1 MPTRLWNPRVIRPQ
15 RLRTFLVLF
24 ALALII
30 PLVFQAIFALNQM
43 ARTEQAEIE
52 RRVSQAARELVADI
66 DRELERAFV
75 TLETLA
81 TSDALKRDDLRSFHA
96 QALLALR
103 PSDQAAIVLLNPKY
117 EQILDTLRD
126 YGVALP
132 PTADP
137 ATAQKVIDTKK
148 RQVSNL
154 FKGSISGRPVFNVEV
169 PVLDD
174 AQNVRYIL
182 VMSFQA
188 LHIADVLKYSE
199 LGAPWISG
207 VTDNNG
213 IILARSERHDE
224 FVGRPLP
231 PELFE
236 QTKSAKGVFRAV
248 NVAGEP
254 ILRATMRS
262 EHSGWFVSATV
273 PLFQVEAPLA
283 RSRFFAA
290 TLLFTALVLG
300 LALAFVFASFITR
313 PLDTATR
320 VAASIGDETKHVPL
334 SPLAEANILIETLQN
349 ASVELKRRQ
358 EHAEFL
364 MRELAHRA
372 KNQLATVRGMALQT
386 AKDSVTV
393 DAFVAQFTQRL
404 QGLAQSQDVLV
415 QQDWQGAWLDD
426 LIHAQLDLF
435 GASKRA
441 VVQGPKLFLEA
452 NAVQNLGFAL
462 HELATNASKYG
473 SLSSS
478 DGTLKVHWEWRAE
491 NHVRLVWLEEDGPPV
506 TTPLRKGF
514 GHRVIMDLV
523 PRGMQ
528 GTATLEFRPNGLSW
542 CIEFP
547 SDQAI
552 NPSNAQAPDDKV

>member
-1 MPTRLWNPRVIRPQ
+1 MPTRLWDPRLFRPQ

-24 ALALII
+24 ALALVI
-30 PLVFQAIFALNQM
+30 PLVAQAVFALNQM

-52 RRVSQAARELVADI
+52 RRVMQTAREVTAHI

-81 TSDALKRDDLRSFHA
+81 TSDALKRGDLRSFHA
-96 QALLALR
+96 QALLALK
-103 PSDQAAIVLLNPKY
+103 PSDKAAIVLLNREY
-117 EQILDTLRD
+117 GQLLDTLRD
-126 YGVALP
+126 FGVALP

-148 RQVSNL
+148 RQVSNM
-154 FKGSISGRPVFNVEV
+154 FRGSISGRPVFNVEV
-169 PVLDD
+169 PVLDE
-174 AQNVRYIL
+174 AQDVRYVL

-188 LHIADVLKYSE
+188 SHIADVLKYAN
-199 LGAPWISG
+199 LGEPWITG

-213 IILARSERHDE
+213 IILARSERHEE

-236 QTKSAKGVFRAV
+236 QSKSAKGVFRAV
-248 NVAGEP
+248 NVAGDP
-254 ILRATMRS
+254 ILRATVRS
-262 EHSGWFVSATV
+262 DHSAWFVSATV
-273 PLFQVEAPLA
+273 PLSQVEAPLT
-283 RSRFFAA
+283 RSRLFAV

-300 LALAFVFASFITR
+300 VVLAYVFGSFMTR
-313 PLDTATR
+313 PLATATQ
-320 VAASIGDETKHVPL
+320 VAAAIGEESKHVPL

-349 ASVELKRRQ
+349 ASAELKRRQ

-386 AKDSVTV
+386 ARDSVTLEE
-393 DAFVAQFTQRL
+393 FVAQFTQRI
-404 QGLAQSQDVLV
+404 QGLARSQDVLV
-415 QQDWQGAWLDD
+415 QQNWQGAWLDD
-426 LIHAQLDLF
+426 LVHAQLDLF

-441 VVQGPKLFLEA
+441 DVKGPTLFLEA

-473 SLSSS
+473 SLSVT
-478 DGTLKVHWEWRAE
+478 DGALKVHWEWTAE
-491 NHVRLVWLEEDGPPV
+491 NHVGFVWLEEDGPAV
-506 TTPLRKGF
+506 TAPLRKGF
-514 GHRVIMDLV
+514 GHRVIMELV
-523 PRGMQ
+523 PRGMR
-528 GTATLEFRPNGLSW
+528 GKATIEFRPNGLRW

-547 SDQAI
+547 GDHAI
-552 NPSNAQAPDDKV
+552 NPSNAHAAT